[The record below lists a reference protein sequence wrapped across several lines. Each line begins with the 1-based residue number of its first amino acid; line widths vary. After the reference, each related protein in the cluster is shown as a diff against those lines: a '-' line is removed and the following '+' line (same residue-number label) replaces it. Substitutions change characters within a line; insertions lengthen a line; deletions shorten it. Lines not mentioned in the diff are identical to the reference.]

1 MAQNDEQMSHEENG
15 QEGWVLV
22 VSWSQDELEDDQ
34 RCRKHLMQLT
44 ACASAKSG
52 DLET

>member
-1 MAQNDEQMSHEENG
+1 MRQEENG
-15 QEGWVLV
+15 QERWVLV

-34 RCRKHLMQLT
+34 RCPKHLMQLT
-44 ACASAKSG
+44 ACALAKSG